1 MGNGSH
7 RQGPGAVVKRSLT
20 HGTAALAGLAL
31 GALITGGDEGNPI
44 VPPLVDHLAAEEGFR
59 PSWYTDTRG
68 VPTIGYGFTNL
79 TAPEGQ
85 CVLAI
90 RASTVLSD
98 LSDLWE
104 PFEGRPD
111 SVKVALADMGYQLG
125 VAGLLRFD
133 TFLRLVAADSLEAA
147 IEDDQHTAWAAQTP
161 ARAANV
167 ARLFRSVNP

>member
-1 MGNGSH
+1 M
-7 RQGPGAVVKRSLT
+7 KRALT

-31 GALITGGDEGNPI
+31 GALVTGGSDGPDPI

-79 TAPEGQ
+79 TAARGPVRARDPGGQ
-85 CVLAI
+85 RAVGSLRSVGALRQAGRI
-90 RASTVLSD
+90 RCGSRLRTWATNS
-98 LSDLWE
+98 
-104 PFEGRPD
+104 
-111 SVKVALADMGYQLG
+111 G
-125 VAGLLRFD
+125 VTGLLRFT

>member
-1 MGNGSH
+1 M
-7 RQGPGAVVKRSLT
+7 KRTLT

-31 GALITGGDEGNPI
+31 GALVTGGSDGPDPI
-44 VPPLVDHLAAEEGFR
+44 VPPLVPLVDHLAAEEGFR
-59 PSWYTDTRG
+59 PRWYTDTRG

-79 TAPEGQ
+79 TREEGQ
-85 CVLAI
+85 CVLEI

-104 PFEGRPD
+104 PFAGRPD

-125 VAGLLRFD
+125 VMGLLRFT

-167 ARLFRSVNP
+167 ARLFRSVER